1 MAKKIREQDIFQGDI
16 FANSKKS
23 AESYLQ
29 SLNALQSELKEML
42 SINKQLLTQ
51 SSKELK
57 TTEQLQKKTQAIQ
70 NITKANKGL
79 NDVEVQKLKTE
90 QELEKLAQQR
100 ERTEQQRQ
108 KTRVQ
113 NRKEEERLAKI
124 KAKNLKLAKQE
135 NSTYAMQSKKLNELR
150 KRYKDLA
157 IQNKQNTT
165 EGKKLLK
172 TIQQLDTRLKKVDKS
187 VGQSQRNVGNYT
199 SAWGKLGMR
208 LKSVASAF
216 GLIGGVMGAVSV
228 IKSAFNV
235 VVNFDTAIANLGA
248 ITNATDE
255 DLNSLTENAKALGE
269 TTKFTATEVAGLSV
283 ELAKLGFTTDEIL
296 ASTDSILALA
306 SATGTDL
313 ANASFI
319 AGSTLRAF
327 NLEANEMD
335 RVASVLGVAT
345 TKSALNMEF
354 LGTAMSKV
362 APVSSA
368 LGFSIEDT
376 TALLGTLANAGFDAS
391 TSATATRNILL
402 NLADTSGDLAKAL
415 GRPIKNIDDLA
426 PALAELEA
434 KGIDVATALELTD
447 KRSVSAFKTFLNNTD
462 TMIGLRDSI
471 TDVNKELAE
480 MSEKQ
485 LDTISGQLALLN
497 SKWQRTILG
506 LSESSGAV
514 EKLKN
519 NIKFLTTNLE
529 TILRVIGSLIK
540 ALIVFKTTQIAINL
554 VTKIST
560 TLQRLYRFA
569 VAKTTTAQ
577 KLATIQTK
585 LFNTALKSN
594 PLGLII
600 SLLTT
605 AIALLWDYS
614 DATNEVTESVDRLS
628 KAFENLKTE
637 QNKYFKNQDFEQQK
651 SLALIDLE
659 IAQAKKRGA
668 SQKELSNL
676 NLKRLKTEQQ
686 ANSRKEFVAYDELL
700 KMKTL
705 RDEAQKSL
713 DKDLRSLG
721 TYKKLEDDQNIKFYT
736 QRVAS
741 SQLTLDNAN
750 LELEAQQKLLK
761 DLKNEGE
768 LLKINE
774 KTTKVGFE
782 ISKKGNKTKTKTL
795 KKFNELAK
803 EYNKLIQDRIKI
815 IAQIEQEQIN
825 QQIQNAERR
834 AEKELELQLKLAEET
849 GEADLTLYKS
859 IIDEKFALEKRL
871 IQDITYLNINKLQ
884 SDNQIFVDGLNN
896 KLEQEKIY
904 LAKAVKEGT
913 ISQTKADEIIK
924 KRTNETNSI
933 ILQSEKKLDEEI
945 ELLRVKQN
953 NSYEDLQKDKVDA
966 TEQAEQ
972 EILDTIQTNQD
983 KISKED
989 KDILKKRL
997 DAYKE
1002 FTNQIIQLIDKQT
1015 DKKIDAI
1022 NKELSESEKREDEL
1036 RQLAQKGTITANQSL
1051 ASEQKRQ
1058 AELERQKAELE
1069 KKKLRRQAI
1078 LSGLDLLSSKLEND
1092 EPDAVTSTIRD
1103 ITSLIGI
1110 LSTLPAFAEGTD
1122 FVERGNSPKG
1132 KDKIIARID
1141 EGERIMTKDQN
1152 KKIGGI
1158 SNEQLT
1164 NIAQSYKSGSFND
1177 VNYIQ
1182 PKVKELNQPYQSN
1195 KMILD
1200 KFDSLQKTIEQK
1212 PMLTEVRWDSI
1223 SKMIIEKVETKN
1235 RIDNNHK
1242 SSKGIF

>member
-1 MAKKIREQDIFQGDI
+1 MAKRIREQDIFQGDI

-23 AESYLQ
+23 AESYLK

-90 QELEKLAQQR
+90 QELEKLSQQR
-100 ERTEQQRQ
+100 EKTEQQRQ
-108 KTRVQ
+108 RTRVQ

-135 NSTYAMQSKKLNELR
+135 NSTYSMQSKKLNELR

-157 IQNKQNTT
+157 VQNKQNTT

-216 GLIGGVMGAVSV
+216 GLVGGVMGAVSV
-228 IKSAFNV
+228 IKGAFRV
-235 VVNFDTAIANLGA
+235 VVDFDTAIANLGA
-248 ITNATDE
+248 ITNATDK

-306 SATGTDL
+306 SATGTEL
-313 ANASFI
+313 ADASFI

-368 LGFSIEDT
+368 LGFSLEDT

-402 NLADTSGDLAKAL
+402 NLADSSGSLATAL
-415 GRPIKNIDDLA
+415 GRPVKDLDDLV

-447 KRSVSAFKTFLNNTD
+447 KRSVSAFKTFLNNTGTITD
-462 TMIGLRDSI
+462 LRDSI
-471 TDVNKELAE
+471 TDVNSELAE

-497 SKWQRTILG
+497 SKWQGMILG
-506 LSESSGAV
+506 ASESGGAV

-529 TILRVIGSLIK
+529 TILRVIGSLVK
-540 ALIVFKTTQIAINL
+540 ALIVFKTTQIAINV

-686 ANSRKEFVAYDELL
+686 ANSRKEFVAYEELL

-750 LELEAQQKLLK
+750 LELEAQKKLFK

-768 LLKINE
+768 LLRINE

-782 ISKKGNKTKTKTL
+782 ISKKGNKASKNSLRTLRDINIYEKERNKLLKERRQINEELRKTELDAEINLIDKKIEEELRLRNEQAKDFDFVEKEGIETL
-795 KKFNELAK
+795 KNYQELLNQKQILENNQISESTDFAVEEEIK
-803 EYNKLIQDRIKI
+803 KQELFLQTIKKAVDEKKLT
-815 IAQIEQEQIN
+815 QEQANDLILKS
-825 QQIQNAERR
+825 
-834 AEKELELQLKLAEET
+834 EKNLQLEIDLLRLQET
-849 GEADLTLYKS
+849 EKYKVVQDEKVQTYKDANQE
-859 IIDEKFALEKRL
+859 IID
-871 IQDITYLNINKLQ
+871 T
-884 SDNQIFVDGLNN
+884 
-896 KLEQEKIY
+896 
-904 LAKAVKEGT
+904 
-913 ISQTKADEIIK
+913 
-924 KRTNETNSI
+924 TNETIEQQESENDK
-933 ILQSEKKLDEEI
+933 ILKT
-945 ELLRVKQN
+945 
-953 NSYEDLQKDKVDA
+953 DK
-966 TEQAEQ
+966 
-972 EILDTIQTNQD
+972 EILAR
-983 KISKED
+983 
-989 KDILKKRL
+989 RL
-997 DAYKE
+997 TAYRE

-1036 RQLAQKGTITANQSL
+1036 RQLAIKGTATANQSL

-1078 LSGLDLLSSKLEND
+1078 LSGLDLLSNKLEND

-1122 FVERGNSPKG
+1122 FVERGNAPKG

-1152 KKIGGI
+1152 KKLSGI

-1164 NIAQSYKSGSFND
+1164 NIAQSYKSGSFKD

-1195 KMILD
+1195 QMILE
-1200 KFDSLQKTIEQK
+1200 KFDSLQKAIEQK

>member
-23 AESYLQ
+23 AESYIT
-29 SLNALQSELKEML
+29 SLNALQGELKEML

-113 NRKEEERLAKI
+113 TRKEEERLAKI

-235 VVNFDTAIANLGA
+235 VVNFDSAIANLGA

-255 DLNSLTENAKALGE
+255 DLNALTENAKKLGE

-402 NLADTSGDLAKAL
+402 NLADSSGDLAKAL
-415 GRPIKNIDDLA
+415 GRPIKNVDDLV

-462 TMIGLRDSI
+462 TITDLRDSI

-497 SKWQRTILG
+497 SKWQGMILG
-506 LSESSGAV
+506 ASESGGAV

-700 KMKTL
+700 KMQTL

-736 QRVAS
+736 NRVAS

-782 ISKKGNKTKTKTL
+782 ISKKGNKAS
-795 KKFNELAK
+795 KKSLRDINIFEK
-803 EYNKLIQDRIKI
+803 ERNKLLK
-815 IAQIEQEQIN
+815 
-825 QQIQNAERR
+825 ERR
-834 AEKELELQLKLAEET
+834 TINEELRKAELDAEINLIDKKIEEELRLRNEQAKDFDFVEQKGIDTLENYQVLLDQKQQLENKQIAESTEFAIKQEEKNQEL
-849 GEADLTLYKS
+849 
-859 IIDEKFALEKRL
+859 F
-871 IQDITYLNINKLQ
+871 LQ
-884 SDNQIFVDGLNN
+884 TI
-896 KLEQEKIY
+896 K
-904 LAKAVKEGT
+904 KAV
-913 ISQTKADEIIK
+913 D
-924 KRTNETNSI
+924 
-933 ILQSEKKLDEEI
+933 EKKLTQQQANDLILESEKNLQLEI
-945 ELLRVKQN
+945 DLLRNKENEKYKVVQDEKVQT
-953 NSYEDLQKDKVDA
+953 YKDA
-966 TEQAEQ
+966 NQ
-972 EILDTIQTNQD
+972 EIIDTSNETIEQQESEND
-983 KISKED
+983 KILKTD
-989 KDILKKRL
+989 KDILSRRL
-997 DAYKE
+997 TAYRE

-1036 RQLAQKGTITANQSL
+1036 RQLAIKGTATANQSL

-1122 FVERGNSPKG
+1122 FVDRGNAPKG

-1182 PKVKELNQPYQSN
+1182 PKAKELNQPYQSN